1 MTHTPGPWIVQ
12 KDNGTATQ
20 PFSVYSQFCSTW
32 ADGKYTDDPV
42 TLLIRRES
50 DAQLIAA
57 APDLL
62 EACEAWHSYSEHARL
77 CDVKPQHHKS
87 LGDVVCAD
95 CFKLEV
101 TALKLGARAI
111 AKAKGETI
119 DE

>member
-1 MTHTPGPWIVQ
+1 MNHTPGPWFFNNNLGCKAIGPNTGCFGEQVGEAIA
-12 KDNGTATQ
+12 DTVGIDPESEDLANAT
-20 PFSVYSQFCSTW
+20 
-32 ADGKYTDDPV
+32 
-42 TLLIRRES
+42 LM
-50 DAQLIAA
+50 AA